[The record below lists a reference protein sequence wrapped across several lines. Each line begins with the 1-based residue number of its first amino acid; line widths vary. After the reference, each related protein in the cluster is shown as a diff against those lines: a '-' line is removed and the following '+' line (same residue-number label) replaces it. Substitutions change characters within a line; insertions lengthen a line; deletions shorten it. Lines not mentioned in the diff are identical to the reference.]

1 MILVAK
7 NINKSY
13 KSGAGRNSVLVDLH
27 LQLNAGEIVAIGGA
41 SGSGKS
47 TLLNILGLLDVPDNG
62 DLIIERKPITSI
74 HDIESK
80 RSKCIG
86 FLFQFHHLL
95 TEFTVLENLLIPLM
109 LDGNSNKINNL
120 NWCDELLNALTL
132 SHLKDRFPGELSG
145 GERQRIAFLRS
156 LVNKPKFILADE
168 PTGNLDSENTEILLE
183 LIKSFRDKYN
193 IAFIIATH
201 DGNVTKICDR
211 ILNLK
216 DGKLHHIKGID

>member
-1 MILVAK
+1 MILTAK

-13 KSGAGRNSVLVDLH
+13 KSGSIENSVLMELDF
-27 LQLNAGEIVAIGGA
+27 QLNDREIVAIRGA

-47 TLLNILGLLDVPDNG
+47 TFLNILGLLDSPDCG
-62 DLIIERKPITSI
+62 EIEMDGSQIRSI

-80 RSKCIG
+80 RSNSIG

-95 TEFTVLENLLIPLM
+95 TEFTVIENLLIPLM
-109 LDGNSNKINNL
+109 LDKDSSKTRNL
-120 NWCDELLNALTL
+120 RWCDELLSALNL
-132 SHLKDRFPGELSG
+132 SHLKDRFPEELSG

-168 PTGNLDSENTEILLE
+168 PTGNLDSENTKILLE
-183 LIKSFRDKYN
+183 LIEMFRDQYN

-201 DGNVTKICDR
+201 DENVTKICDR
-211 ILNLK
+211 ILKLK
-216 DGKLHHIKGID
+216 NGKLHHINRID

>member
-109 LDGNSNKINNL
+109 LDGSSNKINNL
-120 NWCDELLNALTL
+120 NWCEELLNTLTL

-168 PTGNLDSENTEILLE
+168 PTGNLDSENTKILLE

>member
-1 MILVAK
+1 MILKAK
-7 NINKSY
+7 KIKKTY
-13 KSGAGRNSVLVDLH
+13 ISGSVRNPVLMDLNFE
-27 LQLNAGEIVAIGGA
+27 LNDGEIVAIGGA

-47 TLLNILGLLDVPDNG
+47 TLLNVLGLLDSPDSG
-62 DLIIERKPITSI
+62 DIAINDKPILSI
-74 HDIESK
+74 HDIESERAK
-80 RSKCIG
+80 SIG

-109 LDGNSNKINNL
+109 LDRYTSEISNL
-120 NWCDELLNALTL
+120 SWCNELLSSLSL
-132 SHLKDRFPGELSG
+132 SHIKNRFPSELSG

-156 LVNKPKFILADE
+156 LVNRPKFILADE
-168 PTGNLDSENTEILLE
+168 PTGNLDNSNTEILLE

-201 DGNVTKICDR
+201 DENVTKICNR

-216 DGKLHHIKGID
+216 NGKLHHIKGAD

>member
-109 LDGNSNKINNL
+109 LDGSSNKINNL
-120 NWCDELLNALTL
+120 NWCEELLNTLTL

-168 PTGNLDSENTEILLE
+168 PTGNLDSENTKILLE

-211 ILNLK
+211 ILKLK
-216 DGKLHHIKGID
+216 NGKSHYINRAD

>member
-1 MILVAK
+1 MILKAK
-7 NINKSY
+7 KIKKTY
-13 KSGAGRNSVLVDLH
+13 ISGSVRNPVLMDLNFE
-27 LQLNAGEIVAIGGA
+27 LNDGEIVAIGGA

-47 TLLNILGLLDVPDNG
+47 TLLNVLGLLDSPDSG
-62 DLIIERKPITSI
+62 DITINDKPILSI
-74 HDIESK
+74 HDIESERAK
-80 RSKCIG
+80 SIG

-109 LDGNSNKINNL
+109 LDRYTSEISNL
-120 NWCDELLNALTL
+120 SWCNELLSSLSL
-132 SHLKDRFPGELSG
+132 SHIKNRFPSELSG

-156 LVNKPKFILADE
+156 LVNRPKFILADE
-168 PTGNLDSENTEILLE
+168 PTGNLDNSNTEILLE

-201 DGNVTKICDR
+201 DENVTKICNR

-216 DGKLHHIKGID
+216 NGKLHLIKGAI

>member
-7 NINKSY
+7 NINKSH

-47 TLLNILGLLDVPDNG
+47 TLLNILGLLDVPDSG
-62 DLIIERKPITSI
+62 DLTIERKSITSI
-74 HDIESK
+74 HDIEAK
-80 RSKCIG
+80 RSKSIG

-168 PTGNLDSENTEILLE
+168 PTGNLDSENTKILLE

>member
-1 MILVAK
+1 MILKAK
-7 NINKSY
+7 KIKKTY
-13 KSGAGRNSVLVDLH
+13 ISGSVRNPVLMDLNFE
-27 LQLNAGEIVAIGGA
+27 LNDGEIVAIGGA

-47 TLLNILGLLDVPDNG
+47 TLLNVLGLLDSPDSG
-62 DLIIERKPITSI
+62 DIAINDKPILSI
-74 HDIESK
+74 HDIESERAK
-80 RSKCIG
+80 SIG

-109 LDGNSNKINNL
+109 LDRYTSEISNL
-120 NWCDELLNALTL
+120 SWCNELLSSLSL
-132 SHLKDRFPGELSG
+132 SHIKNRFPSELSG

-156 LVNKPKFILADE
+156 LVNRPKFILADE
-168 PTGNLDSENTEILLE
+168 PTGNLDNSNTEILLE

-201 DGNVTKICDR
+201 DENVTKICNR

-216 DGKLHHIKGID
+216 NGKLHLIKGAI

>member
-13 KSGAGRNSVLVDLH
+13 PSGAGRNSVLVDLN
-27 LQLNAGEIVAIGGA
+27 LQLNPGEIVAIGGA

-47 TLLNILGLLDVPDNG
+47 TLLNILGLLDVPDSG
-62 DLIIERKPITSI
+62 DLTIERKSITSI

-80 RSKCIG
+80 RSKSIG

-168 PTGNLDSENTEILLE
+168 PTGNLDSENTKILLK

>member
-1 MILVAK
+1 MILKAK
-7 NINKSY
+7 KIKKTY
-13 KSGAGRNSVLVDLH
+13 ISGSVRNPVLMDLNFE
-27 LQLNAGEIVAIGGA
+27 LNDGEIVAIGGA

-47 TLLNILGLLDVPDNG
+47 TLLNVLGLLDSPDSG
-62 DLIIERKPITSI
+62 DIAINDKPILSI
-74 HDIESK
+74 HDIESERAK
-80 RSKCIG
+80 SIG

-109 LDGNSNKINNL
+109 LDRYTSEISNL
-120 NWCDELLNALTL
+120 SWCNELLSSLSL
-132 SHLKDRFPGELSG
+132 SHIKNRFPSELSG

-156 LVNKPKFILADE
+156 LVNRPKFILADE
-168 PTGNLDSENTEILLE
+168 PTGNLDNSNTEILLE

-201 DGNVTKICDR
+201 DENVTKICNR

-216 DGKLHHIKGID
+216 NGKLQYIKGID

>member
-1 MILVAK
+1 MILKAK
-7 NINKSY
+7 KIKKTY
-13 KSGAGRNSVLVDLH
+13 TSGSLRNSVLMDLNFE
-27 LQLNAGEIVAIGGA
+27 LNEGEIVAIGGA

-47 TLLNILGLLDVPDNG
+47 TLLNVLGLLDSPDSG
-62 DLIIERKPITSI
+62 DITINDKPILSI
-74 HDIESK
+74 HDIESE
-80 RSKCIG
+80 RSKSIG

-109 LDGNSNKINNL
+109 LDRYTTEISNL
-120 NWCDELLNALTL
+120 SWCNELLSSLSL
-132 SHLKDRFPGELSG
+132 SHIKNRFPSELSG

-168 PTGNLDSENTEILLE
+168 PTGNLDNSNTEILLE

-201 DGNVTKICDR
+201 DENVTKICNR

-216 DGKLHHIKGID
+216 NGKLHLIKGAI

>member
-1 MILVAK
+1 MILSARD
-7 NINKSY
+7 INKSY
-13 KSGAGRNSVLVDLH
+13 KNGISENSVLVDLSFD
-27 LQLNAGEIVAIGGA
+27 LNYGEIVAIKGS

-47 TLLNILGLLDVPDNG
+47 TLLNILGLLDSANSG
-62 DLIIERKPITSI
+62 ELIIENNLIQNIDVITGERHKS
-74 HDIESK
+74 
-80 RSKCIG
+80 IG

-109 LDGNSNKINNL
+109 LNNNSNKVNDL
-120 NWCDELLNALTL
+120 KWCHSLLDELKLFN
-132 SHLKDRFPGELSG
+132 LKDKFPSQLSG

-168 PTGNLDSENTEILLE
+168 PTGNLDAGNTKILME

-193 IAFIIATH
+193 IAFIVATH
-201 DGNVTKICDR
+201 DKNVTKICDR

-216 DGKLHHIKGID
+216 NGKLHNI

>member
-1 MILVAK
+1 MILLAK
-7 NINKSY
+7 NINKFY
-13 KSGAGRNSVLVDLH
+13 TSGSGKNSVLVDLN
-27 LQLNAGEIVAIGGA
+27 LQLNDGEIIAIRGA

-47 TLLNILGLLDVPDNG
+47 TLLNILGLLDSPDSGN
-62 DLIIERKPITSI
+62 LIIDTKPITSI

-80 RSKCIG
+80 RSKSIG

-109 LDGNSNKINNL
+109 LDGNSNKIINL
-120 NWCDELLNALTL
+120 NWCDELLDALSL

-168 PTGNLDSENTEILLE
+168 PTGNLDSENTKILLK
-183 LIKSFRDKYN
+183 LIISFRAKYN

-201 DGNVTKICDR
+201 DENVTKICDR

-216 DGKLHHIKGID
+216 DGKLHHIKGTD

>member
-109 LDGNSNKINNL
+109 LDGSSNKINNL
-120 NWCDELLNALTL
+120 NWCEELLNTLTL

>member
-7 NINKSY
+7 KINKSY
-13 KSGAGRNSVLVDLH
+13 TSGSVINSVLIDLK
-27 LQLNAGEIVAIGGA
+27 LNLNDGEIIAIEGS

-47 TLLNILGLLDVPDNG
+47 TLLNILGLLDSPDSG
-62 DLIIERKPITSI
+62 DLTINNKSIESI

-80 RSKCIG
+80 RSKSIG

-95 TEFTVLENLLIPLM
+95 SEFTVLENLLIPL
-109 LDGNSNKINNL
+109 LIDKNSNKINNL
-120 NWCDELLNALTL
+120 NWCNELLDTLTL
-132 SHLKDRFPGELSG
+132 SHLKDRFPSELSG

-168 PTGNLDSENTEILLE
+168 PTGNLDSENTNILLK
-183 LIKSFRDKYN
+183 LIQSFRDKYN

-201 DGNVTKICDR
+201 DLNVTKICDR

-216 DGKLHHIKGID
+216 DGKLHHIKGTN